1 MFACAQTG
9 SGTADILQSR
19 FFRGLSALD
28 NKDPIAPPTLESRAF
43 VWLLILVTIAF
54 VCIVTPLYGAV
65 LWGTAAALV
74 FAPMHRRVL
83 RSLVGRPTIA
93 ALISVSII
101 FILVIVPLGFVA
113 ALLLQ
118 EAASLQEGLK
128 SGEVNL
134 GKYLRQFLDAL
145 PAWATGILERF
156 GLAHQ
161 GALQERIT
169 TTLTKSSQQL
179 AGHALSIGQNTF
191 EIVVEFF
198 VMLYLLFF
206 LLRDGGSLSRSI
218 KEAIPL
224 PRDHKRELSERFTT
238 VIRATVKG
246 NIVVA
251 AIQGLLGGLAFWFLG
266 IHAPVFWGV
275 LMAFLS
281 LLPAIGAA
289 VVWLPVALYLIAT
302 GDTGKGFMLVAW
314 GVLVIGLIDNILR
327 PILVGKDTRMPD
339 YVVLL
344 TTLGGMAIFGING
357 FVIGPLVAA
366 MFISAW
372 HIFTVRRAKDA

>member
-1 MFACAQTG
+1 MRTDAVGRGVHPAVSILTWFA
-9 SGTADILQSR
+9 R
-19 FFRGLSALD
+19 LD
-28 NKDPIAPPTLESRAF
+28 SKDPIASPTLESRAF

-83 RSLVGRPTIA
+83 RSFDGRPTLA
-93 ALISVSII
+93 ALVSVGII
-101 FILVIVPLGFVA
+101 FTLVIVPLGIVA

-118 EAASLQEGLK
+118 EAAALQEGLK

-134 GKYLRQFLDAL
+134 GRYLRQFLDAL
-145 PAWATGILERF
+145 PSWATGILERF
-156 GLAHQ
+156 GLDQQ

-179 AGHALSIGQNTF
+179 AGHALNIGQNTF

-206 LLRDGGSLSRSI
+206 LLRDGGNLSRSI

-266 IHAPVFWGV
+266 VHAPVLWGV

-281 LLPAIGAA
+281 LLPAVGAA
-289 VVWLPVALYLIAT
+289 VVWLPVAVYLIAT

-314 GVLVIGLIDNILR
+314 GVLVIGLIDNLLR

-372 HIFTVRRAKDA
+372 HIFTVRRAKEA

>member
-1 MFACAQTG
+1 
-9 SGTADILQSR
+9 
-19 FFRGLSALD
+19 LD
-28 NKDPIAPPTLESRAF
+28 NKDPIASPTLESRAF

-54 VCIVTPLYGAV
+54 VCIVTPFYGAV

-83 RSLVGRPTIA
+83 RSLEGRPTLA

-101 FILVIVPLGFVA
+101 FTLVIVPLGIVA

-118 EAASLQEGLK
+118 EAAALQEGLK

-145 PAWATGILERF
+145 PAWATGLLERF
-156 GLAHQ
+156 GLDQQ

-179 AGHALSIGQNTF
+179 AGHALNIGQNTF

-206 LLRDGGSLSRSI
+206 LLRDGGSLTRSI

-251 AIQGLLGGLAFWFLG
+251 AIQGTLGGLALWFLG
-266 IHAPVFWGV
+266 IHAPVLWGV

-302 GDTGKGFMLVAW
+302 GDTAKGFMLVAW

-366 MFISAW
+366 MFLSAW